1 MTVQKTN
8 RSHRIAY
15 MLFLL
20 VLAVALTTALVLAG
34 ERGSVPEKQ
43 SFQSLNTGKHF
54 VQIFTGVSGC

>member
-8 RSHRIAY
+8 RSHRVAY

-34 ERGSVPEKQ
+34 ERSSAPEKQ
-43 SFQSLNTGKHF
+43 SFQFLKTRNHS
-54 VQIFTGVSGC
+54 VQISAGGSGC